1 MNNTENITQAC
12 LHCHGNGEFVYD
24 STVSDTICQLCGK
37 WQEST
42 PLDNFADEAYTLL
55 SKLNALVNKTIK
67 KTGDNRSF
75 TLIFTCDDG
84 VAFDVEAQNDAYDFF
99 NQRGVDVTRFNEQP
113 TKDIANKVFG
123 HFIQDNQLWLSQILD
138 VDSLAVLTLEFVC
151 HQNSIKTFTCTTA
164 LLSFSRT

>member
-1 MNNTENITQAC
+1 MNNPLANIDNQT
-12 LHCHGNGEFVYD
+12 D
-24 STVSDTICQLCGK
+24 VS
-37 WQEST
+37 
-42 PLDNFADEAYTLL
+42 
-55 SKLNALVNKTIK
+55 
-67 KTGDNRSF
+67 GDNRSL

-84 VAFDVEAQNDAYDFF
+84 LAFDVEAQNDAYDFF

-138 VDSLAVLTLEFVC
+138 VDSLAVLTFEFVG
-151 HQNSIKTFTCTTA
+151 HQNSIKTFTSTTA